1 MTRNN
6 VPNFGGSTPVVV
18 HRHEVHVLQMQR
30 KTSTSRT
37 DETLRAG
44 DATNSKER
52 PGRVFLIQ
60 RRGQDITD
68 GIAEVPSLKKLR
80 NWNVQFENRIT
91 VSSLKK
97 LRNWNVQFENRITES
112 IEKSHLTQPL
122 RRQPEKV
129 KESPTRTL

>member
-18 HRHEVHVLQMQR
+18 DRHEVHVLQMQR

-44 DATNSKER
+44 DATNSQER

-60 RRGQDITD
+60 SRGQDITD
-68 GIAEVPSLKKLR
+68 GIAEVP
-80 NWNVQFENRIT
+80 
-91 VSSLKK
+91 SLKK

-122 RRQPEKV
+122 RRKPEQV